1 MFRKILV
8 NAGKLLCGSS
18 LNAIM
23 GLITA
28 ALAARTLGAGSFGIL
43 VFIQAFALII
53 GQLLSFNAWQAVVT
67 FGSRAQAR
75 GDESALH
82 RLLKAALVLDIVGGL
97 AGFFLAR
104 VLAGPVIGFLEWPE
118 DTAALILFFSPAI
131 VFSGAGAAAGTLRLY
146 GRFGLLAVAQLVAPA
161 FRLIGTIIGYIYS
174 LGISDFVL
182 IYLGAAMAG
191 QLVLMLAAARVV
203 GWSQVFSCLL
213 QPLTGVGRHFPGFWQ
228 YVFTTNL
235 HSTVKMLT
243 READQLLAAA
253 MISPASLGLLKISR
267 QFARILPMITEPL
280 YQTLF
285 TELSQLH
292 ATRQSEKFNSL
303 IYRSAISCLFIGLI
317 GLAFFAVAGK
327 PVISVAF
334 GSEFTAAW
342 PAAMI
347 FMLALVFGLAGL
359 PLQPAM
365 LAVGRPEVSFR
376 INLLSTMVYLAL
388 IVPLTR
394 FFGIEG
400 AAAAYVL
407 YYLIWVTT
415 MKIRLRK
422 ELQTR

>member
-1 MFRKILV
+1 MFRKMLI

-23 GLITA
+23 GLVTA
-28 ALAARTLGAGSFGIL
+28 ALAARTLGAEGFGIL

-67 FGSRAQAR
+67 FGSQAHAR
-75 GDESALH
+75 SDESALQ
-82 RLLKAALVLDIVGGL
+82 RILKAALVLDVFGGL
-97 AGFFLAR
+97 AGFFLAW
-104 VLAGPVIGFLEWPE
+104 VLAGPVINFLEWPE
-118 DTAALILFFSPAI
+118 NTAGLLRLFSPAI
-131 VFSGAGAAAGTLRLY
+131 VFSGAGAAAGALRLY

-161 FRLIGTIIGYIYS
+161 FRLIGTIGGYIYGIG
-174 LGISDFVL
+174 LGDFVL
-182 IYLGAAMAG
+182 IYLAASIAG
-191 QLVLMLAAARVV
+191 QLVLMLAATQVV
-203 GWSQVFSCLL
+203 GWRKALSCLL
-213 QPLTGVGRHFPGFWQ
+213 QPITGVGQHFPGFWQ
-228 YVFTTNL
+228 YVITTNM

-267 QFARILPMITEPL
+267 QFARILPMVTEPL

-292 ATRQSEKFNSL
+292 ATRQSEKFNRL
-303 IYRSAISCLFIGLI
+303 IQRSAISCLLI
-317 GLAFFAVAGK
+317 GLCGFAFFAIAGK
-327 PVISVAF
+327 PIITMAF

-365 LAVGRPEVSFR
+365 LAIGRPEVSFR
-376 INLLSTMVYLAL
+376 INLLSTLVYLAL

-407 YYLIWVTT
+407 YYMIWVTI